1 MTKLVKRE
9 YWLPFILVTSLFF
22 IWGFARSIMDVLNK
36 HYQTE
41 LDITISQSTAIQGVF
56 FLGYFLLAIPA
67 GFFITKYGYRKG
79 VVFGLL
85 LFGLGAICF
94 GLGSSWFDMS
104 GMNVFYLFLA
114 SLFVVACGLV
124 FLETAANPYMTELGS
139 AETAASRLNL
149 AQSFNGLGNIC
160 GPWLGGIILF
170 SGSGSSLATPYI
182 IIGGMV
188 LVLAL
193 LFSRVNLPEIQ
204 EDSEK
209 AEDLASAK
217 PLLAN
222 RLFVFGFIAL
232 LAYEIAEI
240 SINSLFVNY
249 AETERGINKLT
260 ASEWLSFG
268 FVLFMCARFAGSWL
282 MSKVPAE
289 KVLLC
294 CSIGSAL
301 SCLVVFLNIGKL
313 SMLGLM
319 LNYLFEA
326 IMFPTIFS
334 LALRNLG
341 SQTKRASSYLMLS
354 TIGGAIGTVL
364 MGVLAD
370 KINLSFS
377 FIVPLAS
384 FLVVLAYSWRVNT
397 VTSGQAPKRKGNPT

>member
-294 CSIGSAL
+294 CSIGSAF
-301 SCLVVFLNIGKL
+301 SCLIVFLNIGKL

>member
-41 LDITISQSTAIQGVF
+41 LDITISQSTVIQGVF

-104 GMNVFYLFLA
+104 GMNVFYLLLA

-209 AEDLASAK
+209 AEDFASAN

-260 ASEWLSFG
+260 ASGWLSFG

-294 CSIGSAL
+294 CSIGSAF
-301 SCLVVFLNIGKL
+301 SCLIVFLNIGKL